1 MYKIKMTIKE
11 ATNTNNKIIKV
22 GYCQAWHL
30 LKGVEPIGYNSGVYG
45 WNWDLYEITH
55 TKTGEGLTICTGYR
69 STIGEFID
77 YKTINKYEAQARKI
91 YKNYELGYK
100 QQLKRIEK
108 LRDKFINEILNI
120 K

>member
-1 MYKIKMTIKE
+1 MNKIKITRKE
-11 ATNTNNKIIKV
+11 ATNTNNKIISI
-22 GYCQAWHL
+22 GYCKAHDL
-30 LKGVEPIGYNSGVYG
+30 LTGVEPIGYNSGVYG

-69 STIGEFID
+69 STIGEYID
-77 YKTINKYEAQARKI
+77 HKTINKYEQQARKI
-91 YKNYELGYK
+91 RNNWDLNYT
-100 QQLKRIEK
+100 QQLKRITT